1 MIFESLG
8 LFGLLTPS
16 VTRHSSSFMICDSL
30 GALRLQN
37 PSVTRDSIFLM
48 IFVSL
53 WAVWA
58 VEVNYHPRQQFVDD
72 L

>member
-1 MIFESLG
+1 MIY
-8 LFGLLTPS
+8 
-16 VTRHSSSFMICDSL
+16 DSL
-30 GALRLQN
+30 EALRLWN
-37 PSVTRDSIFLM
+37 PSVTRDNILLM